1 MLHGLTG
8 RRTYGVLPFQHGLG
22 IDEEDGL
29 RVSLR
34 GAVRESVV
42 APPVGDDVLRV
53 AVCAVPLMSNFTDVD
68 ALAAEPGVVV
78 RFVDRAEELVDADL
92 VVVPG
97 TRGTVRALRWL
108 RERGLADALAR
119 RAAEGRPVLGIC
131 GGFQVLGEHI
141 EDDVESR
148 EGSVAGLGLL
158 PVRVRFAREKTLARP
173 VGEALGEPVEGY
185 EIHHGVAEV
194 AGGEAFLDGCRVGEM
209 WGTHWHGSLESDGFR
224 RRFLAGWRGR
234 PAPLRPRA
242 RTSFAALREEQLD
255 LLGDLIEEHADTD
268 ALLSL
273 IEKGAPAGLPFI
285 APGAPVTGGPGT
297 RPRPPRPLPE
307 RSFECHHAP
316 RHQGGPVS
324 TPYPFTALVGQDDLR
339 LALLLNA
346 VSPAVGG
353 VLVRGEKGTAK
364 STAVRALSALLP
376 EVPVVAGCR
385 FSLRPGRRR
394 PELPRRPARGGRR
407 AARPARMVELPVGA
421 SEDRLVGALDIERAL
436 AEGVKAFEPGLLADA
451 HRGILYVD
459 EVNLL
464 HDHLVDLLLDAA
476 AMGASYVEREG
487 VSVRHAARFLL
498 VGTMNPEE
506 GELRPQLLDRFGLT
520 VEVAASRETDQRV
533 EVVRRRLA
541 HDDDPEAF
549 AGRWADEEAAL
560 RDRVVAARA
569 LLPQVVLGDGALRQI
584 AATCA
589 AFEVDGM
596 RADIVMARTA
606 TALAAWAGRTDV
618 RSEDVRQAALLALP
632 HRRRRNPFDAP
643 GLDEDKLDE
652 TLDEAREDDAPEPPG
667 SPEPPE
673 GDDDPDGGPG
683 GGGGQPPA
691 DGGPDSPGLPP
702 QQSRDQAEDR
712 NQGEGAGQEDAPAP
726 QAPAAGGPG
735 EQGAV
740 SAAEPFRTRMLSV
753 PGIGEGAA
761 GRRSRARTEHGRTT
775 GSRRPRGAL
784 TKLHLAATVQAAA
797 PHQRAR
803 GRSGTGLVVRRDDL
817 RQATREGR
825 EGNLVLFVVDASGSM
840 AARQRMSAVKGAV
853 LSLLLD
859 AYQRRD
865 KVGLVTFRGSAAEV
879 ALPPTSSVDAAAAR
893 LETLPTGGR
902 TPLAAGL
909 LRAHDVLRVERLRD
923 AARRPLLVVVTDGR
937 ATGGVE
943 PVAQAGR
950 AARLFAAD
958 GVASVVVDC
967 ESGYVRLGLAGQL
980 AGELGGTAVT
990 LDELRADSIAGL
1002 VKDVQGHGNHSRK
1015 AA

>member
-1 MLHGLTG
+1 MT
-8 RRTYGVLPFQHGLG
+8 TPF
-22 IDEEDGL
+22 
-29 RVSLR
+29 
-34 GAVRESVV
+34 
-42 APPVGDDVLRV
+42 
-53 AVCAVPLMSNFTDVD
+53 
-68 ALAAEPGVVV
+68 
-78 RFVDRAEELVDADL
+78 
-92 VVVPG
+92 
-97 TRGTVRALRWL
+97 
-108 RERGLADALAR
+108 
-119 RAAEGRPVLGIC
+119 
-131 GGFQVLGEHI
+131 
-141 EDDVESR
+141 
-148 EGSVAGLGLL
+148 
-158 PVRVRFAREKTLARP
+158 
-173 VGEALGEPVEGY
+173 
-185 EIHHGVAEV
+185 
-194 AGGEAFLDGCRVGEM
+194 
-209 WGTHWHGSLESDGFR
+209 
-224 RRFLAGWRGR
+224 
-234 PAPLRPRA
+234 
-242 RTSFAALREEQLD
+242 
-255 LLGDLIEEHADTD
+255 
-268 ALLSL
+268 
-273 IEKGAPAGLPFI
+273 
-285 APGAPVTGGPGT
+285 
-297 RPRPPRPLPE
+297 
-307 RSFECHHAP
+307 
-316 RHQGGPVS
+316 
-324 TPYPFTALVGQDDLR
+324 PFTAVVGQDDLR

-376 EVPVVAGCR
+376 EVPVVPGCR
-385 FSLRPGRRR
+385 FSCDPASPDPGC
-394 PELPRRPARGGRR
+394 PDGPHEAGGG
-407 AARPARMVELPVGA
+407 AERPARMVELPVGA

-436 AEGVKAFEPGLLADA
+436 SEGVKAFEPGLLADA

-520 VEVAASRETDQRV
+520 VEVAASREPDQRV

-541 HDDDPEAF
+541 YDDDPAAF
-549 AGRWADEEAAL
+549 AARWAEEEAAV
-560 RDRVVAARA
+560 RARIVAARE
-569 LLPQVVLGDGALRQI
+569 LLPSVRLGDGALRQI

-618 RSEDVRQAALLALP
+618 LAEDVRQAALLALP

-652 TLDEAREDDAPEPPG
+652 TLEEFGG
-667 SPEPPE
+667 SD
-673 GDDDPDGGPG
+673 DDDPDPDPGPDGPG
-683 GGGGQPPA
+683 GGGGQPEPDDA
-691 DGGPDSPGLPP
+691 PQGDGDTAARPEAGEDGQP
-702 QQSRDQAEDR
+702 QPS
-712 NQGEGAGQEDAPAP
+712 GAGEQSPAR
-726 QAPAAGGPG
+726 A
-735 EQGAV
+735 
-740 SAAEPFRTRMLSV
+740 SEPFRTKVLSV

-775 GSRRPRGAL
+775 GARRPRGAL

-803 GRSGTGLVVRRDDL
+803 GRSGPGLVVRRDDL

-865 KVGLVTFRGSAAEV
+865 KVGLVTFRGTDADV

-923 AARRPLLVVVTDGR
+923 PARRPLVVLVTDGR
-937 ATGGVE
+937 ATGGPE
-943 PVAQAGR
+943 PVALAGR

-967 ESGYVRLGLAGQL
+967 ESGPVRLGLAGQL

-1002 VKDVQGHGNHSRK
+1002 VKDVQRR

>member
-1 MLHGLTG
+1 MT
-8 RRTYGVLPFQHGLG
+8 TPF
-22 IDEEDGL
+22 
-29 RVSLR
+29 
-34 GAVRESVV
+34 
-42 APPVGDDVLRV
+42 
-53 AVCAVPLMSNFTDVD
+53 
-68 ALAAEPGVVV
+68 
-78 RFVDRAEELVDADL
+78 
-92 VVVPG
+92 
-97 TRGTVRALRWL
+97 
-108 RERGLADALAR
+108 
-119 RAAEGRPVLGIC
+119 
-131 GGFQVLGEHI
+131 
-141 EDDVESR
+141 
-148 EGSVAGLGLL
+148 
-158 PVRVRFAREKTLARP
+158 
-173 VGEALGEPVEGY
+173 
-185 EIHHGVAEV
+185 
-194 AGGEAFLDGCRVGEM
+194 
-209 WGTHWHGSLESDGFR
+209 
-224 RRFLAGWRGR
+224 
-234 PAPLRPRA
+234 
-242 RTSFAALREEQLD
+242 
-255 LLGDLIEEHADTD
+255 
-268 ALLSL
+268 
-273 IEKGAPAGLPFI
+273 
-285 APGAPVTGGPGT
+285 
-297 RPRPPRPLPE
+297 
-307 RSFECHHAP
+307 
-316 RHQGGPVS
+316 
-324 TPYPFTALVGQDDLR
+324 PFTAVVGQDDLR

-376 EVPVVAGCR
+376 HLDVVSGCR
-385 FSLRPGRRR
+385 FSCDPAAPDPACPDGPHEPGAF
-394 PELPRRPARGGRR
+394 ETR
-407 AARPARMVELPVGA
+407 AARMVELPVGA

-520 VEVAASRETDQRV
+520 VEVAASREPDQRV

-541 HDDDPEAF
+541 YDDDPAGF
-549 AGRWADEEAAL
+549 AVRWAAEEASV
-560 RDRVVAARA
+560 RQRIVAARE
-569 LLPQVVLGDGALRQI
+569 LLPSVRLGDGALRQI

-606 TALAAWAGRTDV
+606 TALAAWAGRTEV
-618 RSEDVRQAALLALP
+618 LAEDVRQAALLALP

-652 TLDEAREDDAPEPPG
+652 TLEEFAGPEDDDPG
-667 SPEPPE
+667 
-673 GDDDPDGGPG
+673 PDGGPG
-683 GGGGQPPA
+683 GGGGQPAPDEGPQGGDTGA
-691 DGGPDSPGLPP
+691 RPEAGEDGAP
-702 QQSRDQAEDR
+702 QPS
-712 NQGEGAGQEDAPAP
+712 GAG
-726 QAPAAGGPG
+726 
-735 EQGAV
+735 EQSAV
-740 SAAEPFRTRMLSV
+740 RASEPFRTKVLSV

-775 GSRRPRGAL
+775 GARRPRGAL

-803 GRSGTGLVVRRDDL
+803 GRSGRGLVVRRDDL

-865 KVGLVTFRGSAAEV
+865 KVGLVTFRGTAAEV

-893 LETLPTGGR
+893 LESLPTGGR

-923 AARRPLLVVVTDGR
+923 PARRALVVLVTDGR
-937 ATGGVE
+937 ATGGPE
-943 PVAQAGR
+943 PVALAGR

-958 GVASVVVDC
+958 GTASVVVDC
-967 ESGYVRLGLAGQL
+967 ESGPVRLGLAGQL
-980 AGELGGTAVT
+980 AGELGGTAVS

-1002 VKDVQGHGNHSRK
+1002 VRDVQGTSRR

>member
-1 MLHGLTG
+1 MT
-8 RRTYGVLPFQHGLG
+8 TPF
-22 IDEEDGL
+22 
-29 RVSLR
+29 
-34 GAVRESVV
+34 
-42 APPVGDDVLRV
+42 
-53 AVCAVPLMSNFTDVD
+53 
-68 ALAAEPGVVV
+68 
-78 RFVDRAEELVDADL
+78 
-92 VVVPG
+92 
-97 TRGTVRALRWL
+97 
-108 RERGLADALAR
+108 
-119 RAAEGRPVLGIC
+119 
-131 GGFQVLGEHI
+131 
-141 EDDVESR
+141 
-148 EGSVAGLGLL
+148 
-158 PVRVRFAREKTLARP
+158 
-173 VGEALGEPVEGY
+173 
-185 EIHHGVAEV
+185 
-194 AGGEAFLDGCRVGEM
+194 
-209 WGTHWHGSLESDGFR
+209 
-224 RRFLAGWRGR
+224 
-234 PAPLRPRA
+234 
-242 RTSFAALREEQLD
+242 
-255 LLGDLIEEHADTD
+255 
-268 ALLSL
+268 
-273 IEKGAPAGLPFI
+273 
-285 APGAPVTGGPGT
+285 
-297 RPRPPRPLPE
+297 
-307 RSFECHHAP
+307 
-316 RHQGGPVS
+316 
-324 TPYPFTALVGQDDLR
+324 PFTAVVGQDDLR

-376 EVPVVAGCR
+376 QVAVVPGCR
-385 FSLRPGRRR
+385 FSCDPASPDPGC
-394 PELPRRPARGGRR
+394 PDGPHESGEGAE
-407 AARPARMVELPVGA
+407 RPARMVELPVGA

-436 AEGVKAFEPGLLADA
+436 AEGVKAFEPGLLAEA

-520 VEVAASRETDQRV
+520 VEVAASREPEQRV

-541 HDDDPEAF
+541 YDDDPAAF
-549 AGRWADEEAAL
+549 AARWAGEEAAV
-560 RDRVVAARA
+560 RQRIVAARE
-569 LLPQVVLGDGALRQI
+569 LLPQVRLGDGALRQI

-618 RSEDVRQAALLALP
+618 LAEDVRQAALLALP

-643 GLDEDKLDE
+643 GLDEEKLDE
-652 TLDEAREDDAPEPPG
+652 TLEQFSGE
-667 SPEPPE
+667 SP
-673 GDDDPDGGPG
+673 DDDPGPDGPG
-683 GGGGQPPA
+683 GGGGQPA
-691 DGGPDSPGLPP
+691 PDSGP
-702 QQSRDQAEDR
+702 QGDGTGDARPEA
-712 NQGEGAGQEDAPAP
+712 GEGGQP
-726 QAPAAGGPG
+726 QASGGR
-735 EQGAV
+735 EQSAV
-740 SAAEPFRTRMLSV
+740 RAAEPFRAKALTV
-753 PGIGEGAA
+753 PGVGEGAA

-775 GSRRPRGAL
+775 GARRPRGAL

-803 GRSGTGLVVRRDDL
+803 GRSGPGLVVRRDDL
-817 RQATREGR
+817 RQAVREGR

-865 KVGLVTFRGSAAEV
+865 KVGLVTFRGSGAEV

-893 LETLPTGGR
+893 LESLPTGGR

-909 LRAHDVLRVERLRD
+909 LKAHEVLRVERLRD
-923 AARRPLLVVVTDGR
+923 PARRALVVVVTDGR
-937 ATGGVE
+937 ATGGPE
-943 PVAQAGR
+943 PVALAGR
-950 AARLFAAD
+950 AARLFAAEQL
-958 GVASVVVDC
+958 ASVVVDC
-967 ESGYVRLGLAGQL
+967 ESGPVRLGLAGQL

-1002 VKDVQGHGNHSRK
+1002 VRDVQGTSRR

>member
-1 MLHGLTG
+1 M
-8 RRTYGVLPFQHGLG
+8 
-22 IDEEDGL
+22 
-29 RVSLR
+29 
-34 GAVRESVV
+34 
-42 APPVGDDVLRV
+42 
-53 AVCAVPLMSNFTDVD
+53 
-68 ALAAEPGVVV
+68 
-78 RFVDRAEELVDADL
+78 
-92 VVVPG
+92 
-97 TRGTVRALRWL
+97 
-108 RERGLADALAR
+108 
-119 RAAEGRPVLGIC
+119 
-131 GGFQVLGEHI
+131 
-141 EDDVESR
+141 
-148 EGSVAGLGLL
+148 
-158 PVRVRFAREKTLARP
+158 
-173 VGEALGEPVEGY
+173 
-185 EIHHGVAEV
+185 
-194 AGGEAFLDGCRVGEM
+194 
-209 WGTHWHGSLESDGFR
+209 
-224 RRFLAGWRGR
+224 
-234 PAPLRPRA
+234 
-242 RTSFAALREEQLD
+242 
-255 LLGDLIEEHADTD
+255 
-268 ALLSL
+268 
-273 IEKGAPAGLPFI
+273 
-285 APGAPVTGGPGT
+285 
-297 RPRPPRPLPE
+297 
-307 RSFECHHAP
+307 
-316 RHQGGPVS
+316 S

-385 FSLRPGRRR
+385 FSCDPAAADPGC
-394 PELPRRPARGGRR
+394 PDGPHESGGDT
-407 AARPARMVELPVGA
+407 ARPARMVELPVGA

-541 HDDDPEAF
+541 YDDDPEGF
-549 AGRWADEEAAL
+549 AGRWADDESAL
-560 RDRVVAARA
+560 RARVVAARA

-618 RSEDVRQAALLALP
+618 QSEDVRQAALLALP

-652 TLDEAREDDAPEPPG
+652 TLEEAREDET
-667 SPEPPE
+667 PEPPE
-673 GDDDPDGGPG
+673 GDDDPDGGGPDG
-683 GGGGQPPA
+683 GPDGGGGQPPA
-691 DGGPDSPGLPP
+691 GEGPDSPELPS
-702 QQSRDQAEDR
+702 Q
-712 NQGEGAGQEDAPAP
+712 NQGSGTDEAPAP
-726 QAPAAGGPG
+726 QEPAPAPAPATGGAG
-735 EQGAV
+735 EQQAV
-740 SAAEPFRTRMLSV
+740 RAAEPFRTKMLSV

-775 GSRRPRGAL
+775 GSRRPQGAL

-797 PHQRAR
+797 PHQKAR
-803 GRSGTGLVVRRDDL
+803 GRSGAGLVVRRDDL

-865 KVGLVTFRGSAAEV
+865 KVGLVTFRGSQAEV

-893 LETLPTGGR
+893 LESLPTGGR

-909 LRAHDVLRVERLRD
+909 LKAHDVLRIERLRD
-923 AARRPLLVVVTDGR
+923 AARRPLVVVVTDGR

-943 PVAQAGR
+943 PVARAGR
-950 AARLFAAD
+950 AARLFAAE

-967 ESGYVRLGLAGQL
+967 ETGHVRLGLARQL

-1002 VKDVQGHGNHSRK
+1002 VKDVQGTHAGSASRR